1 MTSRPLQGRLV
12 REDEPGA
19 EEIRRLVG
27 VVGDRLQAR
36 FNEINDTMNLAIEDA
51 IDVLDDPEILDSM
64 HASVEG
70 NVVTI
75 LHLLRQGIPLE
86 HAQPIT
92 AATDYARRTAQQG
105 VPSAALRRAYHI
117 GSDDLLNHMFEEI
130 QQLDAEADVK
140 LRLLHHLAG
149 WMHQY
154 VDWITAV
161 VLEVHEEERRHVLQ
175 RRASVVSGLV
185 QRVLDGRS
193 VAPADFLN
201 RTGYRLSQVHI
212 AAVAWLAGANQGT
225 DRTADLTE
233 VGHRLAGLLDSH
245 GAPLLVPVDRNAVR
259 IWIGVGQRSEP
270 VDMADL
276 RRRLDVDADVRVAL
290 GTPLDGPD
298 GFRRSLE
305 QAEVVK
311 VVPAVA
317 STSVTRA
324 VGWAEDGMTT
334 VARLAHDLG
343 GTRRWVREVLGPLA
357 EDTEGAERLRETV
370 RVHLR
375 NGGSYVRTGEVL
387 LLHRNTVK
395 YRIQQV
401 EAMRG
406 RPLEDGRL
414 DLELALHAWHLLGS
428 VVLVGGGHTR

>member
-1 MTSRPLQGRLV
+1 MQD
-12 REDEPGA
+12 DEPGA
-19 EEIRRLVG
+19 AEVLRLVG

-36 FNEINDTMNLAIEDA
+36 FAEINDTMNAAIEDA

-86 HAQPIT
+86 RAQPIT

-105 VPSAALRRAYHI
+105 VSSAALRRAYHI

-154 VDWITAV
+154 VDWITTV

-185 QRVLDGRS
+185 QRVLDGRP
-193 VAPADFLN
+193 VAPADFLS
-201 RTGYRLSQVHI
+201 RTGYRLAQVHV
-212 AAVAWLAGANQGT
+212 AAVVWMAGANQGT

-233 VGHRLAGLLDSH
+233 VGQRLGVLLESH
-245 GAPLLVPVDRNAVR
+245 GVPLLVPVDRNAAR
-259 IWIGVGQRSEP
+259 IWLGMGQRTDP
-270 VDMADL
+270 VDMAEL
-276 RRRLDVDADVRVAL
+276 RRRLDVDPDVRMAL
-290 GTPLDGPD
+290 GTPLAGHD

-305 QAEVVK
+305 RAEAVRA
-311 VVPAVA
+311 VPAVA
-317 STSVTRA
+317 ATPVARA

-334 VARLAHDLG
+334 VARLAHDLS
-343 GTRRWVREVLGPLA
+343 GTRRWVHEVLGPLA
-357 EDTEGAERLRETV
+357 EATETADRLRETV

-375 NGGSYVRTGEVL
+375 AGGSYVRTGEVL

-401 EAMRG
+401 EEMRG

-414 DLELALHAWHLLGS
+414 DLELALHACHLLGP
-428 VVLVGGGHTR
+428 VVLAGGGPSR